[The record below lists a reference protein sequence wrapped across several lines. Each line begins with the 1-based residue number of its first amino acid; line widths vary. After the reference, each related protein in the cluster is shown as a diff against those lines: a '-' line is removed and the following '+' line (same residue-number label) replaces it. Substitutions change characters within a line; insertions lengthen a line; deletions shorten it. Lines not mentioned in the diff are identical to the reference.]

1 MAVLNP
7 LVNGTI
13 SPSQTSSSGSSSVQ
27 EEQLYTWASVG
38 LPVSS
43 QLWELYGGQLTGR
56 EQSFRS
62 MLHPSLS
69 KTQKSQNSQVGN
81 VLVLFLL

>member
-1 MAVLNP
+1 MKRLIFTSSLIVGL
-7 LVNGTI
+7 
-13 SPSQTSSSGSSSVQ
+13 SPSGLSCTQ

-43 QLWELYGGQLTGR
+43 QLWELYGGQTGK

-62 MLHPSLS
+62 TLGPSLA
-69 KTQKSQNSQVGN
+69 TARRTQNSQVGAGET
-81 VLVLFLL
+81 